1 LFGFECESSRVKK
14 KFVKFW
20 NNGQLFD
27 VIDPHDESLRPNQL
41 FAIALPY
48 RIFSKAKEIK
58 ILEYISE
65 DLLTPYGL
73 RTLSRRDSRYKGRFS
88 GDESYHNGCVWPW
101 LIGFCVTA
109 HMRLYN
115 DADYCKIMIQSLLE
129 HVRDAGLGSISE
141 IFDGDKPYKPNG
153 CVSQAWSVAEVL
165 RCVHED
171 LSL

>member
-1 LFGFECESSRVKK
+1 LSKSSINSFVISAALIFGS
-14 KFVKFW
+14 
-20 NNGQLFD
+20 
-27 VIDPHDESLRPNQL
+27 
-41 FAIALPY
+41 PY